1 MLTKILT
8 SRCLKD
14 INKQMFIKSTI
25 EFARINNI
33 KVLAEGVETSE
44 ELKTVVSFGVDY
56 VQGYYMGKPVFE
68 PIKAIPDDIRREIL
82 NVS

>member
-1 MLTKILT
+1 
-8 SRCLKD
+8 
-14 INKQMFIKSTI
+14 MFIKSTI